1 MRIIHTFRNRNSH
14 CNSYPSRWFDPSCWY
29 NAGRI
34 TGYVLQFLAGIGI
47 GYVVASVVRGVII
60 GLGIL

>member
-1 MRIIHTFRNRNSH
+1 MRIIHTFRNRNNH
-14 CNSYPSRWFDPSCWY
+14 YNSYPSRWFDPSYRY

-34 TGYVLQFLAGIGI
+34 IGYVLQFLVGIGI